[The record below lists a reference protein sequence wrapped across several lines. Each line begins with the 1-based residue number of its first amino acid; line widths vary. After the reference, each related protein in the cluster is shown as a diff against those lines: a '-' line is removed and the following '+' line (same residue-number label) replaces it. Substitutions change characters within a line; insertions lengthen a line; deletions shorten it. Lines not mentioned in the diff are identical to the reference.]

1 MSCPVPHLFSPSWCR
16 WAVLLLVAGF
26 AHATSPPLGRS
37 CDVDRG
43 WLSWP
48 SNGAA
53 AKPMPCR
60 LAKEVATLI
69 PRDSHAHVERVDVFH
84 IHTPRAAHAQQQI
97 FWGWRKSACGGL
109 RDKYW
114 RTSNGRAMG
123 PTLQNEVHRLDSIG
137 MLRGGGVAIDIGAH
151 MGDSTLPMALL
162 ANRTIAFEPN
172 PLVYASLTANAR
184 LNPALNIEAHNLG
197 ISSSKG
203 VLTFSY
209 GGKELCNGGVTG
221 AGGSTAGSQS
231 VQLPVEPLGPFLERT
246 YGAELVSQ
254 IRYIKTDAEGY
265 DAEIVDSIVP
275 LVALV
280 CARARRCPTL
290 QVEWFAGFV
299 ATSQPAVSAGSRRL
313 FSALGSLPHGPW
325 ELMCTAQSNT
335 PGIATT
341 SSGASLVPI
350 PGPHRRHY
358 CPDIIAR
365 PASTSAPTA

>member
-1 MSCPVPHLFSPSWCR
+1 M
-16 WAVLLLVAGF
+16 WAAPG
-26 AHATSPPLGRS
+26 
-37 CDVDRG
+37 
-43 WLSWP
+43 
-48 SNGAA
+48 
-53 AKPMPCR
+53 
-60 LAKEVATLI
+60 
-69 PRDSHAHVERVDVFH
+69 
-84 IHTPRAAHAQQQI
+84 TPRTAHAQQRI

-109 RDKYW
+109 RDKFW
-114 RTSNGRAMG
+114 RPSNGRLMG

-203 VLTFSY
+203 LLTFTY

-221 AGGSTAGSQS
+221 AGSSMVLPRRSQS

-290 QVEWFAGFV
+290 QVEWFRGFV
-299 ATSQPAVSAGSRRL
+299 ATSQPAVSASSRRL

-325 ELMCTAQSNT
+325 ELMCTTQSNT

-341 SSGASLVPI
+341 TSGASLVPI

-365 PASTSAPTA
+365 PASTSALTAGG